1 MRNCFWIALRR
12 SPINGCRRGNA
23 VLVKAKPSISQ
34 AKGRRTIEDRILRYG
49 YFPIRK
55 AEYGEALSD
64 FSVIYRV
71 FRYFGS
77 FYSEL
82 SQPSLFSALF
92 CFEKTVLPLSVTLAR
107 KNVPTTPN
115 TTTTKE
121 RKHNNA
127 IHRSTKQ
134 DRHLCKR

>member
-23 VLVKAKPSISQ
+23 VLAKLSRQSLRQ
-34 AKGRRTIEDRILRYG
+34 KDGERSKIEFLRYR

-82 SQPSLFSALF
+82 SQHSLFSALF

-115 TTTTKE
+115 TTATKE